1 MNERYLEQKK
11 ISIEVKEVNKSFK
24 VYNRKIDKI
33 KELLGGRNN
42 HVKRKQ
48 ILSNITFEV
57 RRGES
62 LGIIGKNG
70 SGKSTLLQLIC
81 GTMVP
86 TSGEINTFGKIGALL
101 ELGSGFSPEFTG
113 LENVK
118 LNARLMGLDEKQIN
132 NKLDKILSFAD
143 IGQSIKEP
151 VRTYS
156 SGMIVRLAF
165 AIIANIDADILVI
178 DEALAV
184 GDAFF
189 VQKCMRFINQFREN
203 NTLIFVSHDPT
214 AVTAVC
220 ERALLLERGTVAID
234 GNSRTIIE
242 HYTKNLQEQMSTN
255 IENTNK
261 GFNGVLTEDDEWQGQ
276 GMKEYEMK
284 WQDYRAE
291 ALKNSQEGGKYKIT
305 KCATSGENL
314 KEFGSR
320 DAEIKI
326 VEINNV
332 EKERNIGAIEGG
344 EIVSLRIEIET
355 NKEIKDAIVGFIIKD
370 DKGQIIIGD
379 NTSNKLNT
387 LKQYSLES
395 KKKYYAEFIFTL
407 PLLRKGNYSIS
418 VSVAEGNN
426 NEHRILHWINDAI
439 MIESICDDIAA
450 GIAGVMMQ
458 SIKFGGIG

>member
-1 MNERYLEQKK
+1 MNENHISQREN
-11 ISIEVKEVNKSFK
+11 SIEVKEVNKSFK

-33 KELLGGRNN
+33 KELLGGRKANI
-42 HVKRKQ
+42 KRKQ
-48 ILSNITFEV
+48 VLRSISFEV

-62 LGIIGKNG
+62 LGIIGRNG

-86 TSGEINTFGKIGALL
+86 TSGEIKTFGKIGALL

-113 LENVK
+113 LENIK
-118 LNARLMGLDEKQIN
+118 LNARLMGLKKKQIN
-132 NKLDKILSFAD
+132 DKLDKILSFAD
-143 IGQSIKEP
+143 IGQNIKEP

-189 VQKCMRFINQFREN
+189 VQKCMRFINQFKEE
-203 NTLIFVSHDPT
+203 NTLIFVSHDPN

-234 GNSRTIIE
+234 GTSRTVIE
-242 HYTKNLQEQMSTN
+242 NYTKDLQEQMGTN
-255 IENTNK
+255 IANTSK
-261 GFNGVLTEDDEWQGQ
+261 RFNRCLTENDVWQGQ
-276 GMKEYEMK
+276 EIKEYEMK

-291 ALKNSQEGGKYKIT
+291 ALRSSQGGGKYKIT
-305 KCATSGENL
+305 KCTTSGENL

-326 VEINNV
+326 VEISNV
-332 EKERNIGAIEGG
+332 KSRRNLEIIEGG
-344 EIVSLRIEIET
+344 EIVSLRIEIRTKKIIE
-355 NKEIKDAIVGFIIKD
+355 DAIVGFIIKD

-379 NTSNKLNT
+379 NTSNKLNM
-387 LKQYSLES
+387 LKQYSLDSEKS
-395 KKKYYAEFIFTL
+395 YYAEFIFTL
-407 PLLRKGNYSIS
+407 PLLKKGCYSIS
-418 VSVAEGNN
+418 ASVAEGDSS
-426 NEHRILHWINDAI
+426 EHRILHSNSFLSLENTA
-439 MIESICDDIAA
+439 
-450 GIAGVMMQ
+450 
-458 SIKFGGIG
+458 